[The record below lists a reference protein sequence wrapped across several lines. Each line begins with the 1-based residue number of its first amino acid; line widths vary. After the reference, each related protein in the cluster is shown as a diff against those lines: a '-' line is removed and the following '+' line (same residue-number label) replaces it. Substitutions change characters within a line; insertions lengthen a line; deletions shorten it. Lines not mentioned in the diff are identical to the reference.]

1 MVSSRSSS
9 GEFSYSQRERASSR
23 GNSAPPF
30 ESFAPRKSWN
40 AFESFARSVDMAFY
54 PFGLLPERTT
64 FHDFWA
70 TLVEM
75 LGLVGEGGSF
85 IRPSP
90 LSWRRVARDPWSWP
104 PSRSP

>member
-9 GEFSYSQRERASSR
+9 GEFSYSQRERASSS

-40 AFESFARSVDMAFY
+40 AFESFARSVDMVFY

-64 FHDFWA
+64 FHNFWA

-75 LGLVGEGGSF
+75 LGLVGEEWVF
-85 IRPSP
+85 HQAFAAF
-90 LSWRRVARDPWSWP
+90 LAA
-104 PSRSP
+104 SRSRPLALAC